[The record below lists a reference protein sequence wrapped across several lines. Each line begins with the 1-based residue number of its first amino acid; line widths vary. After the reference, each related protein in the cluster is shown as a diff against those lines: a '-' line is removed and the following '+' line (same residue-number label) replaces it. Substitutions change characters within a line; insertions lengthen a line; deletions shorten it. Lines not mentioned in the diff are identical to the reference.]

1 MSSRGRFFRTLK
13 LMKKLLPILLGLGL
27 VLTTV
32 TPTFAA
38 GGGAKKHK
46 KRSGG
51 GSGKHSGTRGGT
63 SK

>member
-1 MSSRGRFFRTLK
+1 
-13 LMKKLLPILLGLGL
+13 MKKLLPIFLGLAL

-46 KRSGG
+46 KRSG
-51 GSGKHSGTRGGT
+51 SGKRSGTTRGGPA
-63 SK
+63 K